1 MVYIGLRDWTKKKI
15 YEPIQNVRKFSMS
28 LVNYTKKSNCS
39 PEYRHETN
47 SKENSSRTEES
58 ISDC

>member
-15 YEPIQNVRKFSMS
+15 YDPIQNVGKFSMS
-28 LVNYTKKSNCS
+28 LVNYKKNNCS
-39 PEYRHETN
+39 PEYKHETN
-47 SKENSSRTEES
+47 SKENSCRTEES